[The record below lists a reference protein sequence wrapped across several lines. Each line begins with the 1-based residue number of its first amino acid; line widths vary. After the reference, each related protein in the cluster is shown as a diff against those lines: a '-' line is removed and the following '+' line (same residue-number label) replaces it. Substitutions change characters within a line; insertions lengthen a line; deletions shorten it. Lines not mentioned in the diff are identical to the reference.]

1 MAACDKDGNG
11 ALSPTELQAAPP
23 IADRMGRFDI
33 DHNGE
38 VSKEELRK
46 NLARIFDPKS
56 AVVAASC
63 MVRRNGQ
70 PLSGAEVRL
79 VPLDVLKDVLPVASG
94 VTNSDGTALISSPR
108 EELPSSVPNVPG
120 LMRPGL
126 YWVEVTHKDVKIPE
140 KYNTKTT
147 LGKEVSGETV
157 YSSGIVVDLKI

>member
-46 NLARIFDPKS
+46 NLARIFDPEIGL
-56 AVVAASC
+56 VVAASC
-63 MVRRNGQ
+63 MVQRNGQ

-79 VPLDVLKDVLPVASG
+79 VPLGSAERTFCQSPV
-94 VTNSDGTALISSPR
+94 
-108 EELPSSVPNVPG
+108 E
-120 LMRPGL
+120 
-126 YWVEVTHKDVKIPE
+126 
-140 KYNTKTT
+140 
-147 LGKEVSGETV
+147 
-157 YSSGIVVDLKI
+157 